1 MFEMITIFRK
11 KIGLSVKQRVIIY
24 PKSRYSINYTRA
36 RGQVHDLPWLL
47 SWRIIPAP
55 WAFEPFCVERWRF
68 LCLYDMRVTENHVYL
83 QQLIK
88 DTANEK

>member
-1 MFEMITIFRK
+1 MYLPPEP
-11 KIGLSVKQRVIIY
+11 LSFSAK
-24 PKSRYSINYTRA
+24 N
-36 RGQVHDLPWLL
+36 GDD
-47 SWRIIPAP
+47 
-55 WAFEPFCVERWRF
+55 F